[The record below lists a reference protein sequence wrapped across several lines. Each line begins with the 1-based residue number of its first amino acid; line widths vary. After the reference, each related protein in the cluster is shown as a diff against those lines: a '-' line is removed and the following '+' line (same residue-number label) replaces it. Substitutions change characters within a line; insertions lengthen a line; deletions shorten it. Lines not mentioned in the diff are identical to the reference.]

1 MAKLLN
7 RDPQKHTTDNGAVR
21 FGLCAIAFG
30 ILLRAP
36 CERGFPLE
44 PDFHRTS
51 GEANDKGHRGI
62 TLSLGLCGP
71 CAACGPITERSPS
84 ARIRQRRRHD
94 VSAAPRQGMCCL
106 DQGRCCACV
115 LLAWRS
121 GAVTLVTPAAR
132 I

>member
-21 FGLCAIAFG
+21 FGLRAIAFG

-51 GEANDKGHRGI
+51 GEANGKGHRGI

-84 ARIRQRRRHD
+84 ARLGFGGE
-94 VSAAPRQGMCCL
+94 AAPTSAPPRHRQCP
-106 DQGRCCACV
+106 
-115 LLAWRS
+115 
-121 GAVTLVTPAAR
+121 TLYRTRATPPLH
-132 I
+132 